1 MEWLSCRLNRREFLK
16 LSAATVSA
24 TYLSEIALV
33 AEAQPAVLVDTT
45 KCWNCRLCS
54 YACKEAN
61 KLPVKE
67 VPEELKQFAEETEFG
82 VKAIAEPLAQLE
94 LNPYTWTVIRSV
106 KWNER
111 YVHIK
116 ISACTA

>member
-1 MEWLSCRLNRREFLK
+1 MEWLNCRLNRGEFLK
-16 LSAATVSA
+16 LSAA
-24 TYLSEIALV
+24 
-33 AEAQPAVLVDTT
+33 
-45 KCWNCRLCS
+45 
-54 YACKEAN
+54 
-61 KLPVKE
+61 
-67 VPEELKQFAEETEFG
+67 
-82 VKAIAEPLAQLE
+82 AISAEPLAQLE